1 MASGESSNV
10 RVAVRCRPMSSRE
23 KAQGCQEIILVEDN
37 QISITDPADTTGSKR
52 EPKAFSYDFAY
63 DSTSNQESVHL
74 DLGAPIVEKALQGYN
89 ATIFA
94 YGQTG
99 SGKTHTM
106 MGGDTPDGII
116 PRLNS
121 QLFSEV
127 QGLTT
132 DVTKCLV
139 TVSYLEIYN
148 EVVHDL
154 LNPKKDVTLKIR
166 EHPDL
171 GIYVDGL
178 CELVVKSEADV
189 LTLIEQGGAVRKV
202 ASTNMNERSSRSHSC
217 FTIKVEKKTTEELGD
232 GVTRETSLNSK
243 LNLVDLAGSER
254 SKKTGATASTWTTPT
269 NLMADVHVGNCRSL
283 LALGNVITAL
293 SEGRHGH
300 IPYRDSTLTRL
311 LQESLGGNAQTLM
324 LAAISPADYN
334 YDETLGTYAHRAK
347 SIQNSVKCNEDVNE
361 KVIRELKEEIE
372 KLRQQLLG
380 GAGGVGGG
388 GGGNN
393 EEAAILQATSSTWN
407 HRFQA
412 RMDEMLTAQKSSWEE
427 KERLSRQLEEERH
440 NNVNAAIGQVV
451 SEVKAKKMETMKGIK
466 RLQVQKESLS
476 KKQKQAKTDYDKTKS
491 ELQADMA
498 QYQKAQTEFDALEP
512 GNPRRDEAEG
522 SMGSLLDSIEEKRA
536 VLLAAK
542 EAAERTR
549 KDARKL
555 DARLTEER
563 AELVASNGLLDQ
575 NERLRAAIVAEER
588 EKFQSEKEALV
599 EAAVGEEKRR
609 ILEQREEM
617 EKSVDEIRE
626 GFNKREAVL
635 EGKIRKLEIDA
646 REFEARTE
654 ANKHDRE
661 DLENRL
667 AEAEVALDFARAET
681 TEFREKIRA
690 RNFEIAAAKTEAGK
704 GGSAKG
710 SGGSSSEE
718 EKRDEEYQMFKALL
732 GAFDEERRRFRAR
745 LREQELLMQDA
756 VRDMLYLK
764 GCNDELEFKLKQAAD
779 WELDLARN

>member
-1 MASGESSNV
+1 MASNGESSNV
-10 RVAVRCRPMSSRE
+10 RVAVRCRPMSARE
-23 KAQGCQEIILVEDN
+23 KAQSCQAIISVEDN
-37 QISITDPADTTGSKR
+37 QISITDPADAGGGGKR

-63 DSTSNQESVHL
+63 DWTSTQEGVHL

-106 MGGDTPDGII
+106 MGGTTPDGII

-132 DVTKCLV
+132 DTTKCLV

-154 LNPKKDVTLKIR
+154 LNPKKDVSLKIR

-178 CELVVKSEADV
+178 CELVVKTEADV

-217 FTIKVEKKTTEELGD
+217 FTIKASRLTHVEKKTTEELSD

-254 SKKTGATASTWTTPT
+254 SKKTGAT
-269 NLMADVHVGNCRSL
+269 GNTLKEGSSINKSL
-283 LALGNVITAL
+283 LALGNVITSL

-334 YDETLGTYAHRAK
+334 YDETLGTLRRANRYVFTK

-380 GAGGVGGG
+380 GGGVSGGG
-388 GGGNN
+388 GGGAGNA
-393 EEAAILQATSSTWN
+393 EAAVL
-407 HRFQA
+407 QA

-427 KERLSRQLEEERH
+427 KEKLSRQLEEERH

-451 SEVKAKKMETMKGIK
+451 DEVKAKKMETMKGIK
-466 RLQVQKESLS
+466 RLQVQKEALS
-476 KKQKQAKTDYDKTKS
+476 KKQKQAKADYDKARKKK
-491 ELQADMA
+491 QADMGK
-498 QYQKAQTEFDALEP
+498 YQKAQADFDSFEP
-512 GNPRRDEAEG
+512 GDPKRDEAEHA
-522 SMGSLLDSIEEKRA
+522 MGELLDRIEAKRA
-536 VLLAAK
+536 ILLAAK
-542 EAAERTR
+542 EGAERTR

-555 DARLTEER
+555 EARLIEER

-575 NERLRAAIVAEER
+575 NERLRAVIVAEER

-599 EAAVGEEKRR
+599 EAAVEEEKRR
-609 ILEQREEM
+609 ILEQKEEM
-617 EKSVDEIRE
+617 EKSTDEIRE
-626 GFNKREAVL
+626 GFNKKRALL
-635 EGKIRKLEIDA
+635 EGAIKKLELDA
-646 REFEARTE
+646 RETEARAE
-654 ANKHDRE
+654 AQKRDQE
-661 DLENRL
+661 ELENRL
-667 AEAEVALDFARAET
+667 AEAEVALDYSQAEAA
-681 TEFREKIRA
+681 ELREKVQA
-690 RNFEIAAAKTEAGK
+690 KDAEIVSRGK
-704 GGSAKG
+704 GDSPR
-710 SGGSSSEE
+710 SGGELGSVDSLDHAQKEE
-718 EKRDEEYQMFKALL
+718 EYEMFKGLL
-732 GAFDEERRRFRAR
+732 GAFDEERRRFRAK

-756 VRDMLYLK
+756 VRDMMYLMEK
-764 GCNDELEFKLKQAAD
+764 NNELELKLKQAAD
-779 WELDLARN
+779 WELDIR

>member
-1 MASGESSNV
+1 
-10 RVAVRCRPMSSRE
+10 
-23 KAQGCQEIILVEDN
+23 
-37 QISITDPADTTGSKR
+37 
-52 EPKAFSYDFAY
+52 
-63 DSTSNQESVHL
+63 
-74 DLGAPIVEKALQGYN
+74 
-89 ATIFA
+89 
-94 YGQTG
+94 
-99 SGKTHTM
+99 M
-106 MGGDTPDGII
+106 MGGNTPDGII
-116 PRLNS
+116 PRLNA

-132 DVTKCLV
+132 DTTKCLV

-154 LNPKKDVTLKIR
+154 LNPKKDVSLKIR

-217 FTIKVEKKTTEELGD
+217 FTIKVEKKTTEELKD

-254 SKKTGATASTWTTPT
+254 SKKTGAT
-269 NLMADVHVGNCRSL
+269 G
-283 LALGNVITAL
+283 
-293 SEGRHGH
+293 
-300 IPYRDSTLTRL
+300 STLK
-311 LQESLGGNAQTLM
+311 EGSSINK
-324 LAAISPADYN
+324 
-334 YDETLGTYAHRAK
+334 YAHRAK

-372 KLRQQLLG
+372 KLRQQLLS
-380 GAGGVGGG
+380 GGG
-388 GGGNN
+388 GGGGGGGAGENA
-393 EEAAILQATSSTWN
+393 EAAEL
-407 HRFQA
+407 QA
-412 RMDEMLTAQKSSWEE
+412 RMDKMLQAQKSSWEE
-427 KERLSRQLEEERH
+427 KEKLSKQLEEERH

-466 RLQVQKESLS
+466 RLQVQKDNLA
-476 KKQKQAKTDYDKTKS
+476 KKQKQAKADYDKTKA
-491 ELQADMA
+491 ELQVDMA
-498 QYQKAQTEFDALEP
+498 QYQTAQADFDALEP
-512 GNPRRDEAEG
+512 GDPKRDEAEG
-522 SMGSLLDSIEEKRA
+522 TMGRLLDSIEKKRA

-542 EAAERTR
+542 EGAERTR

-555 DARLTEER
+555 EARLTEER

-599 EAAVGEEKRR
+599 EAAVQEEKRR
-609 ILEQREEM
+609 LLEQREDM
-617 EKSVDEIRE
+617 EKSADEIRA
-626 GFNKREAVL
+626 GFNQREALL
-635 EGKIRKLEIDA
+635 EGKIKKLELEA
-646 REFEARTE
+646 RESEARSDVH
-654 ANKHDRE
+654 KHERE

-667 AEAEVALDFARAET
+667 AEAEVALDYAQAEA
-681 TEFREKIRA
+681 TELRGKIQA
-690 RNFEIAAAKTEAGK
+690 KDAEIVELQSMAK
-704 GGSAKG
+704 
-710 SGGSSSEE
+710 SSSSG
-718 EKRDEEYQMFKALL
+718 RDLDGTTGEAQKDQEYELFKGLM

-764 GCNDELEFKLKQAAD
+764 QRNDELELQLKRAAE
-779 WELDLARN
+779 WELDVR

>member
-23 KAQGCQEIILVEDN
+23 KAQGCQAIILVEDN
-37 QISITDPADTTGSKR
+37 QISITDPTDTGGSKR

-63 DSTSNQESVHL
+63 DWTSSQEGVHL

-106 MGGDTPDGII
+106 MGGGTPDGII
-116 PRLNS
+116 PRLNA

-132 DVTKCLV
+132 DTTKCLV

-154 LNPKKDVTLKIR
+154 LNPKKDVSLKIR

-217 FTIKVEKKTTEELGD
+217 FTIKVEKKTTEELSD

-254 SKKTGATASTWTTPT
+254 SKKTGAT
-269 NLMADVHVGNCRSL
+269 GNTLKEGSSINKSL

-293 SEGRHGH
+293 SEGRLSH

-334 YDETLGTYAHRAK
+334 YDETLGTLRYAHRAK

-372 KLRQQLLG
+372 KLRQQLLQ
-380 GAGGVGGG
+380 GGG
-388 GGGNN
+388 GGGGGGDN
-393 EEAAILQATSSTWN
+393 EEAAVL
-407 HRFQA
+407 QA
-412 RMDEMLTAQKSSWEE
+412 RMDEMLSAQKSSWEE
-427 KERLSRQLEEERH
+427 KEKLSKQLEEERH

-466 RLQVQKESLS
+466 RLQVQKENLS
-476 KKQKQAKTDYDKTKS
+476 KKQKQAKVDYDKTKS

-498 QYQKAQTEFDALEP
+498 QYQKAQTDFDALPP
-512 GNPRRDEAEG
+512 GDPKRDEAEG
-522 SMGSLLDSIEEKRA
+522 AMGALLDRIEAKRA
-536 VLLAAK
+536 ILLAAK
-542 EAAERTR
+542 ESAERTR

-599 EAAVGEEKRR
+599 EAAVEEEKRR
-609 ILEQREEM
+609 ILEQKEEM
-617 EKSVDEIRE
+617 EKSADEIRE
-626 GFNKREAVL
+626 GFLRKEALL
-635 EGKIRKLEIDA
+635 EGKIKKLELEGRESDA
-646 REFEARTE
+646 RSEAHMNDKE
-654 ANKHDRE
+654 E
-661 DLENRL
+661 LENKL
-667 AEAEVALDFARAET
+667 AEAEVALDYAQAEVA
-681 TEFREKIRA
+681 ELRGKITA
-690 RNFEIAAAKTEAGK
+690 KDTEIAEAKSARGGGGGGTDAEGEEARK
-704 GGSAKG
+704 
-710 SGGSSSEE
+710 
-718 EKRDEEYQMFKALL
+718 DEEYEIFKALL

-764 GCNDELEFKLKQAAD
+764 ESNDELRLKLKQAAD
-779 WELDLARN
+779 WDLGIG